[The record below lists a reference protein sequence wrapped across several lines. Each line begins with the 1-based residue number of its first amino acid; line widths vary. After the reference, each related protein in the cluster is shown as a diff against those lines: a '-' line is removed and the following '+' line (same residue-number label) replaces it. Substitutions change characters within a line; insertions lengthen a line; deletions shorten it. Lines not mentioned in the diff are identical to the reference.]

1 MADKNVNQVI
11 INGETV
17 LDLTSD
23 TVTSAK
29 LVEGATAH
37 NRSGASIT
45 GTLIDTGNYEYVWA
59 KYTYGDVYEE
69 TKTRLGSTEPS
80 DARGFYSGT
89 LEITSDGYYKIASG
103 YSPFVKYSLI
113 GDDKSGAT
121 KRVYVENTAVL
132 SGDKTYLLF
141 TLAAA
146 PSGKGKLKRL
156 GYISSGSN
164 NTYPDDGEKD
174 GYWYT
179 KVGSENLKLQ
189 SKTVRPSRTE
199 QTITPDTD
207 YNGLSSVVVEG
218 SANLDSKNIMYGV
231 KIFDY
236 KGTATMDA
244 DAKDYEIMKGKTAY
258 VYGNKITGTYEPPTF
273 TTQKK
278 SVTPSATQQVIVPD
292 SGYDGLSQ
300 VTVSGDTNLTPANIR
315 KDISIFGV
323 TGTMET
329 PSGGTDTSDA
339 TATADDIAKDKT
351 AYVNGEKI
359 TGTLKKPGFSTTKVD
374 YFVASGTYAVPYVR
388 MTTHT
393 TSDGIFRKT
402 DDVILAVAASAYG
415 DASASDVAK
424 GKTFTSKDGAKIE
437 GTYEPP
443 STEPS
448 LQAKSVTPSA
458 AAQTVKPDSGY
469 DGLSSVAVAGDA
481 NLTAANI
488 KKGVSIFDVIGSYE
502 AAASGGNGNNNCEA
516 YPVNA
521 TNPTVNFK
529 TASGTIKVYGYA
541 YETSSS
547 GWGGSSTTV
556 LAFDGDGY
564 YKSAS
569 WGSPS
574 KTSCTFDVSGGKL
587 TGLPALTGGTLLVVR
602 GI

>member
-11 INGETV
+11 VNGETI
-17 LDLTSD
+17 LDLSAD
-23 TVTSAK
+23 TVTPAK

-89 LEITSDGYYKIASG
+89 LEITPDGYYKISSE

-132 SGDKTYLLF
+132 TGDKTYLLY

-146 PSGKGKLKRL
+146 SSGKGKLRRL

-189 SKTVRPSRTE
+189 SKTVRPSQTE

-218 SANLDSKNIMYGV
+218 STNLDPKNIMYGV

-236 KGTATMDA
+236 TGTATMDA
-244 DAKDYEIMKGKTAY
+244 DAKDYEIIKGKTAY

-278 SVTPSATQQVIVPD
+278 SVTPSATQQVIAPD

-300 VTVSGDTNLTPANIR
+300 VTVSGD
-315 KDISIFGV
+315 
-323 TGTMET
+323 
-329 PSGGTDTSDA
+329 
-339 TATADDIAKDKT
+339 
-351 AYVNGEKI
+351 
-359 TGTLKKPGFSTTKVD
+359 
-374 YFVASGTYAVPYVR
+374 
-388 MTTHT
+388 
-393 TSDGIFRKT
+393 
-402 DDVILAVAASAYG
+402 
-415 DASASDVAK
+415 
-424 GKTFTSKDGAKIE
+424 
-437 GTYEPP
+437 
-443 STEPS
+443 
-448 LQAKSVTPSA
+448 
-458 AAQTVKPDSGY
+458 
-469 DGLSSVAVAGDA
+469 A
-481 NLTAANI
+481 NLTAENI
-488 KKGVSIFDVIGSYE
+488 KSGVSIFGIAGTLA
-502 AAASGGNGNNNCEA
+502 AAASNNNVEA
-516 YPVNA
+516 YVIDA
-521 TNPTVNFK
+521 TNPTVSFK
-529 TASGTIKVYGYA
+529 TSGTIKVYGYG
-541 YETSSS
+541 YTTSSS
-547 GWGGSSTTV
+547 SWGGSSTMV
-556 LAFDGDGY
+556 HAFCGDGY
-564 YKSAS
+564 YKSS
-569 WGSPS
+569 NWGSPS

-587 TGLPALTGGTLLVVR
+587 TGLPSLNGGTLIAVCGL
-602 GI
+602 